1 MTAEIAD
8 YEVVVVHKIEKLILP
23 DEAEP
28 EYKYG
33 CFQKERQRNNAKQKQ
48 MLWAYV
54 RYHDKVGYTHYQD
67 SA

>member
-1 MTAEIAD
+1 MTADILVSEL
-8 YEVVVVHKIEKLILP
+8 VTVRRIEKLILP

-33 CFQKERQRNNAKQKQ
+33 YFQKERQRNNAKQKQ

-54 RYHDKVGYTHYQD
+54 RYHDKHHKD
-67 SA
+67 